1 MCSEYNFVD
10 FHKNFCN
17 IFLFIGFT
25 QTFLQLT
32 ADVDS
37 PICPGVDVVY
47 TCTTDAADVRWTA
60 LPFFPREPLTAGS
73 LVGSRDNGPVTIT
86 HISTNP
92 FTSTLI
98 IKYSDMLN
106 STVVTCRDLGDLEKS
121 ITYRKALGK

>member
-1 MCSEYNFVD
+1 M
-10 FHKNFCN
+10 
-17 IFLFIGFT
+17 FIGFT

-47 TCTTDAADVRWTA
+47 TCTTDAPSIIWTA
-60 LPFFPREPLTAGS
+60 LPFFPEEFLTAGS
-73 LVGSRDNGPVTIT
+73 LGGLRDNGPVTIT
-86 HISTNP
+86 PISPNP
-92 FTSTLI
+92 FISTLI

-106 STVVTCRDLGDLEKS
+106 STIVTCRDLGDLEKN